1 MTLKNISLASAL
13 AAGGAALTIAM
24 GAPASAEPAQDCT
37 NVGAGQVCDDTSQS
51 AVPSAPGTGGGP
63 GGANVQNGVYGPS
76 GDTPPVGN

>member
-1 MTLKNISLASAL
+1 MTRKTISVASAL

-51 AVPSAPGTGGGP
+51 AVPSAPSTGGT
-63 GGANVQNGVYGPS
+63 GGANVQNGPYGPS
-76 GDTPPVGN
+76 GNTPPVGN

>member
-1 MTLKNISLASAL
+1 MTRKTISVASAL

-51 AVPSAPGTGGGP
+51 AVPSAPST
-63 GGANVQNGVYGPS
+63 GGANVQNGPYGPS
-76 GDTPPVGN
+76 GNTPPVGN